1 MLGLVYLFI
10 LYANRN
16 IAFYILQLFLHEK
29 FVFQMHVSS
38 KPADLPS
45 SCRLRVSICH
55 LTTLRFVEVS
65 RIDIQVTT
73 GRFGLVRALMNLT
86 LLLTVWLYL
95 KAKHLTSRLSFK
107 LLNIKANGGSSVCR
121 FGTFHHDTINSAS
134 VQLSWVAQWGP
145 KFSLAWSQRAM
156 SGSLH
161 RRQRCELQEPSCRCA
176 LQWAERYRP
185 RELNT

>member
-1 MLGLVYLFI
+1 MSSYVRIKGEVQHVGNNITFSVKSPVTVTHTNTTKALFSNMLGLVYLFI

-45 SCRLRVSICH
+45 SCRLRVSVCH
-55 LTTLRFVEVS
+55 LTTLRLVEVS

-134 VQLSWVAQWGP
+134 VQLSWVAQ
-145 KFSLAWSQRAM
+145 
-156 SGSLH
+156 
-161 RRQRCELQEPSCRCA
+161 
-176 LQWAERYRP
+176 
-185 RELNT
+185 